1 MYKNWTDAQREQTS
15 EPLLVKLLKKQV
27 LVPPPPNTFP
37 GTTGTKNLPNS
48 RRTLT
53 IEIEGIAGKSGLLT
67 EKRSRQCGS
76 FFIPPHTRTHNQI
89 IMVLFGSTY
98 TYPQTI
104 SMMKL
109 SIDIDPMFIT
119 YPSKIIVYMEQYTLF
134 IYEISIIY

>member
-1 MYKNWTDAQREQTS
+1 
-15 EPLLVKLLKKQV
+15 
-27 LVPPPPNTFP
+27 
-37 GTTGTKNLPNS
+37 
-48 RRTLT
+48 
-53 IEIEGIAGKSGLLT
+53 
-67 EKRSRQCGS
+67 
-76 FFIPPHTRTHNQI
+76 
-89 IMVLFGSTY
+89 MVLFGSTY

>member
-1 MYKNWTDAQREQTS
+1 MW
-15 EPLLVKLLKKQV
+15 
-27 LVPPPPNTFP
+27 F
-37 GTTGTKNLPNS
+37 
-48 RRTLT
+48 
-53 IEIEGIAGKSGLLT
+53 
-67 EKRSRQCGS
+67 
-76 FFIPPHTRTHNQI
+76 FFIPPHNQI